1 MRRVHQRKHAS
12 VLLQRT
18 SRNWR
23 NTGDEHLQRVTRYL
37 KRTKNKHLQFHG
49 PATVPTPWEQIRA
62 QAWVDS
68 DHAGCPDT
76 SKSYTGYCIHIGSC
90 KSEMNGAIDWTCR
103 RQGIASNK
111 HNCTANIA
119 NTQCANCGERH
130 HVSICPQRQAV
141 KPFREARNIAEE
153 LPSTDVQSDIARHS
167 TDAEVLATSD
177 VATPAYTVRTLLK
190 ELGATQTDPTVVFS
204 DSKPAVDYLYKD
216 TTPRLRHWNVLLR
229 ATRQLIR
236 RQALE
241 FTHVPGCGNRADAL
255 TKRLSLKSFSKHAN
269 ALLGHQ
275 DSTAQ

>member
-1 MRRVHQRKHAS
+1 
-12 VLLQRT
+12 
-18 SRNWR
+18 
-23 NTGDEHLQRVTRYL
+23 
-37 KRTKNKHLQFHG
+37 
-49 PATVPTPWEQIRA
+49 
-62 QAWVDS
+62 
-68 DHAGCPDT
+68 
-76 SKSYTGYCIHIGSC
+76 
-90 KSEMNGAIDWTCR
+90 MNGAIDWTCR

-190 ELGATQTDPTVVFS
+190 ELGATQTDPTAVFS